1 MNTETTTK
9 NTIRA
14 MLKSGQFITAPG
26 VFDLVSAKLADRTE
40 AQAIYM
46 TGYGSWRPIWGSPT
60 RAWPPTPTWST
71 APRPSP
77 TPSTSR

>member
-26 VFDLVSAKLADRTE
+26 VFDLVSAKLADRSGCRL
-40 AQAIYM
+40 AGRAPAVSPRRLHLPKCRQA
-46 TGYGSWRPIWGSPT
+46 RP
-60 RAWPPTPTWST
+60 RA
-71 APRPSP
+71 
-77 TPSTSR
+77 